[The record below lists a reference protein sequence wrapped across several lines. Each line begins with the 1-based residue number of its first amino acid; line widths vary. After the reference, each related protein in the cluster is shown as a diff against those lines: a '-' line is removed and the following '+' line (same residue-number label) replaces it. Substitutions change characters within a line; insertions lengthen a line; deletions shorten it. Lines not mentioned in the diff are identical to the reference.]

1 MSAHEHYSKIS
12 LTKRE
17 LAHVYRQLFYAAQT
31 KIQQTLPGCE
41 PHDQF
46 STQVQN
52 IINKRIEDTF
62 ERAKYALIVD
72 GMDMANDDTSI
83 SELFAIRPNEEV
95 VPFDTALNQQ
105 LRDLIEHVERET
117 TEVTRLRRE
126 LPQQARAA
134 YEQLVADTDAQVTEI
149 VKAIENGEDRKGVHI
164 NDAVNGSEAKDDKFK
179 EIETALENGRSPVP
193 NAEAIKE
200 RLSASIDN
208 LYAYKNELPSLGS
221 EIRSLAETV
230 DVLMQI
236 YEKSR
241 KEPQVYV

>member
-1 MSAHEHYSKIS
+1 MSAHEHYLKIL

-17 LAHVYRQLFYAAQT
+17 LAHVYRQLFYAAQI

-46 STQVQN
+46 LTQVQN

-95 VPFDTALNQQ
+95 VPFDTAMNQQ

-149 VKAIENGEDRKGVHI
+149 VKAIENGEDQTGVHI
-164 NDAVNGSEAKDDKFK
+164 KDAVNGAEAEDDKFK
-179 EIETALENGRSPVP
+179 EIEIALENGRSPVP

-200 RLSASIDN
+200 RLLASIDN
-208 LYAYKNELPSLGS
+208 LYAYKNELPLLGS

-236 YEKSR
+236 YEKLR
-241 KEPQVYV
+241 KELQVYV